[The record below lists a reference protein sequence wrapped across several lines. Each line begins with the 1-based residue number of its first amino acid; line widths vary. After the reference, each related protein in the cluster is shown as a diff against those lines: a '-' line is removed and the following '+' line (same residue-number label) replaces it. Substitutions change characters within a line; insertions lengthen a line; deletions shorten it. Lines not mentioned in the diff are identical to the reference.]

1 MKVKQ
6 KSKNY
11 VLYLLSRR
19 SQRVTHVVYKF
30 VSYHFVTQ
38 LQTEK
43 LRIQEKL
50 HILLPILLEIS
61 TKNTTRKSDNM
72 AQTREI

>member
-19 SQRVTHVVYKF
+19 SQRVTHVVYKL

-43 LRIQEKL
+43 LRVQEKFPRNFNKKYDEK
-50 HILLPILLEIS
+50 ILQYGP
-61 TKNTTRKSDNM
+61 N
-72 AQTREI
+72 